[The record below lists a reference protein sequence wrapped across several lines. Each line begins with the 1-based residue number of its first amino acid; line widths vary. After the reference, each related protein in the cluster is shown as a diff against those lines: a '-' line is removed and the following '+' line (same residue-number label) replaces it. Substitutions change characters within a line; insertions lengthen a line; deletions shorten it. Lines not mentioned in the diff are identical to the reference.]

1 MRYFEGKAIL
11 KSGIIPDSNNGRTAL
26 NNNNDNLQILC
37 DELSAKCMD
46 YSIDNADKYCGCVT
60 HIRRK
65 DCRFIFSGNGSNN
78 VLIPEAKRFWKS
90 LELDGEISVIREI
103 GATDV
108 ANEFHRSSFID
119 ALQYLE
125 KSFGATHLDRYNF
138 SEHIIKPHKQPDL
151 SEFAESRHI
160 PELKEE
166 AKRISACCVP
176 EFTGH
181 PVHYI
186 FEENNIENAKI
197 SIDVL
202 VSELMKANR
211 LQSGRIITVSE
222 KKTSRFP
229 PLSRIISDI
238 YENICGGTI
247 VIQAFS
253 DADENEYAGS
263 SDDFIETAC
272 KNALKYRNKVLTIFT
287 IRRHDKQSENTIN
300 SYLNN
305 ELSLIN
311 FRETAAGISE
321 CESYLNRLAREKNI
335 HDTSKLMECLDHNKN
350 SYFISELD
358 NMFDNFYSD
367 YLRTSLYP
375 AYANCLNK
383 KLKKIKAEGKAAD
396 ELAEMIGLE
405 KVKELI
411 NKSVNYFQLQKLY
424 MERDIKLE
432 APARSMIFTGNPGT
446 AKTTVAR
453 LTAKIFKDNG
463 LLENGSLIEVG
474 RSDLVGKYVGWT
486 APKVKAAFQKA
497 QGSIL
502 FIDEAYSL
510 VDDRNGSYGDE
521 AINTIVQEM
530 ENHRDDTIVI
540 FAGYPDKMEQFMNK
554 NPGLRSRIAFH
565 VDFPDYTCEELL
577 DILKLMVKNRSMELD
592 DDASEKA
599 LDIFREAV
607 KLHDFGNGRFVRNL
621 LEQAIMNMAQRLSI
635 VPQST
640 ISDKQLTTLLAE
652 DFTMPQLCV
661 KNEDNKK
668 IGF

>member
-11 KSGIIPDSNNGRTAL
+11 KSGTIPDSDKGRSAL
-26 NNNNDNLQILC
+26 KMNNDNIKILC
-37 DELSAKCMD
+37 DEISAKCMD
-46 YSIDNADKYCGCVT
+46 YSIDNTDKYCGCVT

-78 VLIPEAKRFWKS
+78 ILIPEAKRFWEL
-90 LELDGEISVIREI
+90 LELDGEISDIREI

-108 ANEFHRSSFID
+108 VYEFHRSSFID
-119 ALQYLE
+119 ALEYLE
-125 KSFGATHLDRYNF
+125 ESFGATRLDRYNF
-138 SEHIIKPHKQPDL
+138 SEHIIEPHKQPDL

-166 AKRISACCVP
+166 AKRISECYMP
-176 EFTGH
+176 EFSGH

-186 FEENNIENAKI
+186 FEENNIESARR

-202 VSELMKANR
+202 VSALMKANR
-211 LQSGRIITVSE
+211 LQSGRIVTLNE
-222 KKTSRFP
+222 KKYARIS
-229 PLSRIISDI
+229 LSENISAM
-238 YENICGGTI
+238 YKNICGGTV
-247 VIQAFS
+247 VISLYS
-253 DADENEYAGS
+253 DTHENEYADS
-263 SDDFIETAC
+263 SDEFIELAC

-287 IRRHDKQSENTIN
+287 IRRHDKQSENAIYA
-300 SYLNN
+300 YLNN
-305 ELSLIN
+305 ELTLIN
-311 FRETAAGISE
+311 FREAAAGISE
-321 CESYLNRLAREKNI
+321 CESYLNRLASKKNI
-335 HDTSKLMECLDHNKN
+335 HDTSKLMGCLDHNKN

-375 AYANCLNK
+375 AYANCLNR
-383 KLKKIKAEGKAAD
+383 KLKKINANGRAAD

-405 KVKELI
+405 KVKELV
-411 NKSVNYFQLQKLY
+411 NKSVNYFQMQKLY
-424 MERDIKLE
+424 IERDIKLE
-432 APARSMIFTGNPGT
+432 ATARSMIFTGNPGT